1 MGVVETYWRI
11 LWQQCGQIIKWPH
24 FLQTK
29 SVEEGIKNPHKMT
42 FAKIFC
48 VDFTKFRGESV
59 ETGVKNP
66 HKTNFFFKSVENVED
81 SKLVNHWNI
90 TTKCSFHTFHVFEK
104 LFEHTLVKK
113 YFESLFVEKG
123 QKSTISVGIQQ

>member
-1 MGVVETYWRI
+1 M
-11 LWQQCGQIIKWPH
+11 
-24 FLQTK
+24 QTK
-29 SVEEGIKNPHKMT
+29 SVEEGIKNPHKTT
-42 FAKIFC
+42 FAKIFY
-48 VDFTKFRGESV
+48 VDFTKFRGKSV
-59 ETGVKNP
+59 EKGIKNT
-66 HKTNFFFKSVENVED
+66 HKMNFFFQKCGKRVIFETC
-81 SKLVNHWNI
+81 KPMNI